1 MKRLCSKCG
10 RPAGSEK
17 VCAACGADVAEL
29 YEPGE
34 KKAEEAVPP
43 GEGPGPWAEA
53 GAKLGAILSKGNSF
67 WTGIG
72 YVVGRI
78 VDQAPNDGRR
88 LVSVE
93 PLPPEPGRVNI
104 NFGRSEKAKKEEPS
118 VDEKPAPRRR
128 KKRSKK
134 KSETGR
140 KK

>member
-17 VCAACGADVAEL
+17 ACATCGADVAEL

-34 KKAEEAVPP
+34 KKGEEPP
-43 GEGPGPWAEA
+43 QPEGPSPWAEA
-53 GAKLGAILSKGNSF
+53 GAKLGAILSKGSSF
-67 WTGIG
+67 WTGVG

-78 VDQAPNDGRR
+78 VDNAPENGKR

-93 PLPPEPGRVNI
+93 PLPPEPARVNI
-104 NFGRSEKAKKEEPS
+104 NFGRSEKAEKKES
-118 VDEKPAPRRR
+118 SADEKPASRRR
-128 KKRSKK
+128 KRRSKK
-134 KSETGR
+134 KSESGR